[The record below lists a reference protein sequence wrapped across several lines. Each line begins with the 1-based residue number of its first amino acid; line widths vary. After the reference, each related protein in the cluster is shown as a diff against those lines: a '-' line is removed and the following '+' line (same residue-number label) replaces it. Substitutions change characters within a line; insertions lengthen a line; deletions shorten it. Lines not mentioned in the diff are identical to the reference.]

1 MTYVL
6 RYETRVE
13 SNPTAYENTE
23 HTRQVNIGWYGYR
36 WKVLTRRPL
45 QGEAVVAGGGV
56 GVVADVEGLLPLV
69 ESFLK
74 ELHPYR
80 EDGGKTSRS
89 HGDQTL

>member
-23 HTRQVNIGWYGYR
+23 HTRKVNIGWYGYR

-69 ESFLK
+69 
-74 ELHPYR
+74 
-80 EDGGKTSRS
+80 
-89 HGDQTL
+89 